1 MIEFNIGDGSTLSL
15 NLEEWKYTKNLM
27 VEVTSE
33 NEVNYIIRNH
43 NGIIS
48 SIPKEIISINNLQV
62 LNNSIELPDG
72 FYSHYVNDMTYKNED
87 EKFNKLFLDNLD
99 LIFSNPELI
108 FTHAEYFLLKP
119 DLLFSGAIWG
129 IACRYCIG
137 GLLESWR
144 SSDCLLMKNLDGL
157 PNCNMVRIIGSG
169 LTNFQYA
176 ELWNAN
182 EHRLILL
189 SNKYRRELPDGIH
202 KYLKIFAEINKKY
215 PYKIDFQLKALED
228 FLSKV

>member
-72 FYSHYVNDMTYKNED
+72 LYSHYVNDMTYKNED

-99 LIFSNPELI
+99 LNTPNPEL
-108 FTHAEYFLLKP
+108 YFHTCRVLSFKTRPVILGSYMGYCMQI
-119 DLLFSGAIWG
+119 LHWG
-129 IACRYCIG
+129 IA
-137 GLLESWR
+137 
-144 SSDCLLMKNLDGL
+144 
-157 PNCNMVRIIGSG
+157 
-169 LTNFQYA
+169 
-176 ELWNAN
+176 
-182 EHRLILL
+182 
-189 SNKYRRELPDGIH
+189 
-202 KYLKIFAEINKKY
+202 
-215 PYKIDFQLKALED
+215 
-228 FLSKV
+228 